1 MNSLLATLR
10 NIVKHPL
17 NKNDRLRALARYL
30 RWQLGSRLVP
40 GAVVVPFIGNTSL
53 IVSRGMAAATQQI
66 YAGLSDFSECSLLLH
81 LLREDQ
87 LFVDVGANVGVYTV
101 LAAGVVGAQVVCI
114 EPIPRTFQRLSA
126 NLRVNDIVD
135 KVVSHNIGLGRQEG
149 VLRFTVELDAMN
161 HVVKD
166 DTWTGPSMEV
176 QVSTLDSILKGRT
189 PTLIK
194 LDVEGWEGEVLAGAS
209 STLSCASLLGW
220 IVEMNSSDAAFSPN
234 ELAVHECLLRNGFKP
249 HAYDPLTRTL
259 TMLPSKNLETV
270 NTLYLRSADQIRSL
284 VASAPAFTVNGRSC

>member
-1 MNSLLATLR
+1 MKSFLSTLR
-10 NIVKHPL
+10 YIVRHPL
-17 NKNDRLRALARYL
+17 NETNRLNALARYV

-40 GAVVVPFIGNTSL
+40 GAVLVPFVGNTCL
-53 IVSRGMAAATQQI
+53 VVSRGMAAATQHV
-66 YAGLSDFSECSLLLH
+66 YAGLSDFAECSLLLH
-81 LLREDQ
+81 LLRENQ
-87 LFVDVGANVGVYTV
+87 LFVDVGANVGVFTV
-101 LAAGVVGAQVVCI
+101 LAAGVVGAQVICV

-149 VLRFTVELDAMN
+149 VLRFTVEQDAMN

-166 DTWTGPSMEV
+166 DTWTGPSIEV

-234 ELAVHECLLRNGFKP
+234 ELAVHECLLRNGFAP
-249 HAYDPLTRTL
+249 HAYDPFTRTL
-259 TMLPSKNLETV
+259 ILLPSKNLESP
-270 NTLYLRSADQIRSL
+270 NTIYLRSAEQVRSL
-284 VASAPAFTVNGRSC
+284 VASAPPFTVNGRSC